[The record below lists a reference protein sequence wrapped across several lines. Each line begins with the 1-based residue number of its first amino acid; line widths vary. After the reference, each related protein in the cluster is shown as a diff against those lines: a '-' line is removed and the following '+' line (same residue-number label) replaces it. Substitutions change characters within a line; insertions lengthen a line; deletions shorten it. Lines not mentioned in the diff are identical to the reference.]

1 MRELPAYQ
9 TGRHPIPLKTFNFNW
24 MKRVVILLFLSFWT
38 IAVIAQEADKVTG
51 IWWNDVKEI
60 KLKIEQKDGK
70 YIGTIIYMI
79 PEKYI
84 DGKSPKDDKNPDEK
98 LRDRP
103 LVGLQI
109 LTGLEYDAK
118 KKEWK
123 DGTIYDPK
131 SGNTYSCFAW
141 LGNND
146 LLKMK
151 GFVAGIRLLGRST
164 EWYRAE

>member
-1 MRELPAYQ
+1 
-9 TGRHPIPLKTFNFNW
+9 
-24 MKRVVILLFLSFWT
+24 MKKIVMFLLLSCFA
-38 IAVIAQEADKVTG
+38 IAGMAQEANKVAG

-60 KLKIEQKDGK
+60 KLKIELKDGK

-84 DGKSPKDDKNPDEK
+84 DGKSPKDDNNPEEK

-109 LTGLEYDAK
+109 LSGLEYDAK

-131 SGNTYSCFAW
+131 SGNTYSCYAW
-141 LGNND
+141 LGSED
-146 LLKMK
+146 VLKTK
-151 GFVAGIRLLGRST
+151 GCVAGIRLLGRST
-164 EWYRAE
+164 EWYRAED